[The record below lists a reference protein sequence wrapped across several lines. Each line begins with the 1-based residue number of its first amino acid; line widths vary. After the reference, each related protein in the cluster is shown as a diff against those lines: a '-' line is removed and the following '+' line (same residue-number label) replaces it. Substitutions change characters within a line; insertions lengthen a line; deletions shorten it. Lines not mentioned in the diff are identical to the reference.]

1 VRESFD
7 GLLPRAVDAVLG
19 YAVEARDE
27 AAPTGL
33 LSGQALARAHLD
45 ARCKGGDFGKGG
57 GFLGVCEHFSPRAR
71 ASAVACESRG
81 ARFSRRLSRHRPRHT
96 DPTGRATERAPGAA
110 QSTGGVGWRA
120 DREGRDDRSAY
131 RVGAARAA

>member
-1 VRESFD
+1 MCSSDLSSRRTASSHTAGRPSVLEVRESFD

-45 ARCKGGDFGKGG
+45 ARCKSGDFGKGG
-57 GFLGVCEHFSPRAR
+57 GFARGEDHTAESPPPLGVRA
-71 ASAVACESRG
+71 
-81 ARFSRRLSRHRPRHT
+81 
-96 DPTGRATERAPGAA
+96 
-110 QSTGGVGWRA
+110 GGGWC
-120 DREGRDDRSAY
+120 D
-131 RVGAARAA
+131 